1 MRYWHNGQPVHPMK
15 VSYLFPES
23 SAFLTEEVKLFA
35 RSYDDGVVRLYEF
48 VTGAKT
54 CIPAHLRVFTKT
66 IKVPTYYGAATMY
79 AIPTGL
85 DLDTLDNIRFVVI
98 SKSEG
103 LFDALCLQALGKLAG
118 YFYLSKFPNG
128 VYEQVAKQVCNR
140 DFPELHPVSFN
151 LDIAGVL
158 EPYYKLAQFIKPTEL
173 AKDYEDFAFM
183 VDRAKRFLST
193 PNRNWNAFVFR
204 TVLSLA
210 SFLKKQTTA
219 TGMKE
224 VVLNG
229 AIKAFKPTER

>member
-1 MRYWHNGQPVHPMK
+1 
-15 VSYLFPES
+15 
-23 SAFLTEEVKLFA
+23 VKLFA

-118 YFYLSKFPNG
+118 YFYLSQFPNG

-193 PNRNWNAFVFR
+193 PDRNWNEFVFR

-229 AIKAFKPTER
+229 AVKAFKPTER

>member
-1 MRYWHNGQPVHPMK
+1 MRYIQNGKLVHPMK
-15 VSYLFPES
+15 ISYLFPES
-23 SAFLTEEVKLFA
+23 SSFLTEEAKLLA
-35 RSYDDGVVRLYEF
+35 RFYDDGIVRLYEF
-48 VTGAKT
+48 VSGAKT

-66 IKVPTYYGAATMY
+66 IKVPTYHAVVTMY
-79 AIPTGL
+79 AVPTGL
-85 DLDTLDNIRFVVI
+85 DLDLLDNIRFVVI

-103 LFDALCLQALGKLAG
+103 LFDAICLQALGKLAG

-193 PNRNWNAFVFR
+193 PDRNWNEFVFR
-204 TVLSLA
+204 TILSLA

>member
-1 MRYWHNGQPVHPMK
+1 MK

-23 SAFLTEEVKLFA
+23 SAFLTEEVKHFA

-66 IKVPTYYGAATMY
+66 IRVPTYYGAATMY

-85 DLDTLDNIRFVVI
+85 DLDLSDNIRFVVI

-118 YFYLSKFPNG
+118 YFYLSKFTNG

-193 PNRNWNAFVFR
+193 PNRNWSKFVSQ

-210 SFLKKQTTA
+210 SFLKKRTTA
-219 TGMKE
+219 KGMKE

-229 AIKAFKPTER
+229 AVKAFEPTER

>member
-1 MRYWHNGQPVHPMK
+1 MK

-23 SAFLTEEVKLFA
+23 SAFLTEEVKLVA
-35 RSYDDGVVRLYEF
+35 RSYDDGVARLYEF

-85 DLDTLDNIRFVVI
+85 DLDLSDNIRFVVI

-118 YFYLSKFPNG
+118 YLYLSQFSNG

-183 VDRAKRFLST
+183 VDRARRFLST
-193 PNRNWNAFVFR
+193 PNRNWNEFVFR

>member
-1 MRYWHNGQPVHPMK
+1 MRYWHKGQPVHPMK

-66 IKVPTYYGAATMY
+66 IKVPTYYGSATMF

-219 TGMKE
+219 TGKKE

>member
-1 MRYWHNGQPVHPMK
+1 MK

-173 AKDYEDFAFM
+173 AEDYEDFAFM
-183 VDRAKRFLST
+183 VDRAKKFLST
-193 PNRNWNAFVFR
+193 SNRNWNGFVLR

>member
-1 MRYWHNGQPVHPMK
+1 MK

-35 RSYDDGVVRLYEF
+35 RSYDDGVVRLYAF

-85 DLDTLDNIRFVVI
+85 DLDLSDNFRFVVI

-118 YFYLSKFPNG
+118 YLYLSQFSNG

-140 DFPELHPVSFN
+140 DFPEMHPVSFN
-151 LDIAGVL
+151 LDVAGVL

-183 VDRAKRFLST
+183 FDRAKRFLRT

>member
-23 SAFLTEEVKLFA
+23 SSFLTEEAKLLA
-35 RSYDDGVVRLYEF
+35 RFYDDGVVRLYEF

-54 CIPAHLRVFTKT
+54 CIPVHLRVFTKT
-66 IKVPTYYGAATMY
+66 IKVPTYYGAATMF

-103 LFDALCLQALGKLAG
+103 LFDAICLQALGKLAG

-140 DFPELHPVSFN
+140 DFPEQPPVSFN

-193 PNRNWNAFVFR
+193 PDRNWNEFVFR

-229 AIKAFKPTER
+229 AVKAFKPTER

>member
-1 MRYWHNGQPVHPMK
+1 
-15 VSYLFPES
+15 
-23 SAFLTEEVKLFA
+23 VKLFA

-85 DLDTLDNIRFVVI
+85 DLDLSDNIRFVVI

-118 YFYLSKFPNG
+118 YFYLSQFSNG

-140 DFPELHPVSFN
+140 EFPELHPVSFK

-158 EPYYKLAQFIKPTEL
+158 EPYYKLSQFIKPTEL
-173 AKDYEDFAFM
+173 AEDYEDFAFM

-193 PNRNWNAFVFR
+193 PNRNWNEFVFR

-229 AIKAFKPTER
+229 AVKAFKPTK

>member
-1 MRYWHNGQPVHPMK
+1 
-15 VSYLFPES
+15 
-23 SAFLTEEVKLFA
+23 VKLFA

-54 CIPAHLRVFTKT
+54 CIPVHLRVFTKT
-66 IKVPTYYGAATMY
+66 IKVPTYYGSATMY
-79 AIPTGL
+79 AVPTGL
-85 DLDTLDNIRFVVI
+85 DLDLLDNIRFVVI

-103 LFDALCLQALGKLAG
+103 LFDAICLQALGKLAG

-151 LDIAGVL
+151 LDTAGVL

-193 PNRNWNAFVFR
+193 PDRNWNEFVFR

>member
-1 MRYWHNGQPVHPMK
+1 
-15 VSYLFPES
+15 
-23 SAFLTEEVKLFA
+23 VKHFA

-85 DLDTLDNIRFVVI
+85 DLDLSDNIRFVVI

-118 YFYLSKFPNG
+118 YFYLSRFPNG

-183 VDRAKRFLST
+183 VGRAKRFLST
-193 PNRNWNAFVFR
+193 SNRNWNKFVFQ

-219 TGMKE
+219 KGMKE

-229 AIKAFKPTER
+229 AVKAFKPTER

>member
-1 MRYWHNGQPVHPMK
+1 
-15 VSYLFPES
+15 
-23 SAFLTEEVKLFA
+23 VKLFA

-85 DLDTLDNIRFVVI
+85 ELDTLDNIRFVVI

-118 YFYLSKFPNG
+118 YFYLSKFSNG

-173 AKDYEDFAFM
+173 AEDYEDFAFM

-193 PNRNWNAFVFR
+193 PNRNWNEFVFR

-229 AIKAFKPTER
+229 AVKAFKPTK